1 MSKIFRLIFF
11 VSPISSKSSATFI
24 SGIKNQCDCNSQKVV
39 DADSRDVVRYSDHVT
54 REIFEYS
61 ERSLKHLQ
69 PTSKSLKLHIF
80 LGYYFSQWKN
90 SAA

>member
-1 MSKIFRLIFF
+1 MSKIFQFIFF

-54 REIFEYS
+54 GEIFEYS
-61 ERSLKHLQ
+61 KRALRHLQ
-69 PTSKSLKLHIF
+69 PTSKSLKLHIS
-80 LGYYFSQWKN
+80 LRYYLSQWKN